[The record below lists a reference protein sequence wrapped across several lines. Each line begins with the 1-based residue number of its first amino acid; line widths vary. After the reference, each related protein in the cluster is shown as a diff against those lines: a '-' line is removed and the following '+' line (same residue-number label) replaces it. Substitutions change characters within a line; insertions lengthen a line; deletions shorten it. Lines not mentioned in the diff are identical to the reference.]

1 MKSTRSQPTA
11 VSTAST
17 APAAGTVEPSPALR
31 ASRARTLN
39 TANAPANPGPGK
51 TASPV
56 RSRAS
61 TPDPTPPAPTGLPL
75 RSVKNAAFRAQGLQ
89 ALAQVKKELA
99 QRQRI
104 AAQAAAQERE
114 RQAQQQRQQQ
124 LFRLAVGAVQ
134 PLRQSPQANLRPSPP
149 PPHPR
154 QRELDEAAALREALS
169 DEVDISTLLET
180 DEGLSFRRPGIG
192 ADVLT
197 RLRRGEW
204 SVQAQVDLHGLR
216 TDQAREALGR
226 FVNDT
231 HAQGL
236 RCVRVVHGK
245 GLGSLGK
252 TPVLKDKVRRWL
264 VQKSEVAAFVQAP
277 PMHGGA
283 GAVLVLLQARRRTVA
298 RA

>member
-1 MKSTRSQPTA
+1 MKRARPTPRPAVAATAEQPTP
-11 VSTAST
+11 TPL
-17 APAAGTVEPSPALR
+17 PAASARRATVSSTPKGPVVGPS
-31 ASRARTLN
+31 ART
-39 TANAPANPGPGK
+39 AAAPQGI
-51 TASPV
+51 T
-56 RSRAS
+56 
-61 TPDPTPPAPTGLPL
+61 L
-75 RSVKNAAFRAQGLQ
+75 RSVKSAAFKVQGLA

-114 RQAQQQRQQQ
+114 RQAQRERQQQ
-124 LFRLAVGAVQ
+124 QFRLAVGRVQ
-134 PLRQSPQANLRPSPP
+134 PLRARDLADLRPRPP
-149 PPHPR
+149 APHPR
-154 QRELDEAAALREALS
+154 QSQLDEAAALREALS

-180 DEGLSFRRPGIG
+180 DESLSFRRPGIG
-192 ADVLT
+192 TDVLT

-216 TDQAREALGR
+216 TDAAREALGS
-226 FVNDT
+226 FVRES

-245 GLGSLGK
+245 GLGSAGK

-283 GAVLVLLQARRRTVA
+283 GAILVLLQARRRA
-298 RA
+298 LR